1 MKDKIVFMLFSVTPL
16 NIKNKMYSLLL
27 SEWQSL
33 DFFTIITTV
42 VYIVVTIA
50 ILYMIGN
57 DAGWWSFIRRKVYSW
72 LNIHVDDEQ
81 DRHPERYDKLGT
93 DFDKTMARQRIVN
106 VLKELNCFYE
116 NAGNGWINFIYQ
128 GASFN
133 VNVDDESYLLSIAFL
148 NWYNVPID
156 DLRRMSCMQKAVN
169 SVNSRLYGSTVFYC
183 IDNKTRTVEVHDRMS
198 CILPNSSEEDCL
210 WVQSILHSLFLT
222 SHEVVK
228 AYTEECSKLGVPVK
242 GRRGYG
248 DSMAEENDFEDEDE
262 DDDED
267 DEDDDFDGF
276 GDDDEEKDDEDDEDV
291 EHDKK

>member
-1 MKDKIVFMLFSVTPL
+1 
-16 NIKNKMYSLLL
+16 MYSLLL

-33 DFFTIITTV
+33 DFFMIITTV
-42 VYIVVTIA
+42 VYIVITIA

-72 LNIHVDDEQ
+72 LNIHVDNKQ
-81 DRHPERYDKLGT
+81 DGHPERYDKLGT

-169 SVNSRLYGSTVFYC
+169 SVNSRPYGSTVFYW
-183 IDNKTRTVEVHDRMS
+183 IDKDSEILEVNDRMS
-198 CILPNSSEEDCL
+198 CILPPSSDEDRV
-210 WVQSILHSLFLT
+210 WIESILNSLFIT
-222 SHEVVK
+222 SHEVVQ
-228 AYTEECSKLGVPVK
+228 AYTEECARLGVPVEGNK
-242 GRRGYG
+242 GDG
-248 DSMAEENDFEDEDE
+248 DSMADDEGFF
-262 DDDED
+262 DDDD
-267 DEDDDFDGF
+267 DDDDFD
-276 GDDDEEKDDEDDEDV
+276 DDDDDGEENDDFDV
-291 EHDKK
+291 EHNKK